1 MHRRM
6 AVPRPARLW
15 PCVAHAVD
23 VIVLWLYCARI
34 IVCVRSRRFQ
44 PNVWLMYHCSAADLV
59 GYGLRYIVSRIILHV
74 TTRGSGL

>member
-6 AVPRPARLW
+6 VVPRPARLW

-34 IVCVRSRRFQ
+34 IVCVLFVFILKMMPPRAAPLRSCHRR
-44 PNVWLMYHCSAADLV
+44 A
-59 GYGLRYIVSRIILHV
+59 
-74 TTRGSGL
+74 